1 MPPTDHSSSWIQVQG
16 EPAETLHQPSH
27 GERAGGD
34 GDAGQV
40 HQLESDVHPGGLNG
54 NRSVALCRTRFQRLL
69 CRLCAGSSNR
79 GASVLLAHDFQFE
92 SVVCYPFEGRAQQLA
107 SVPAAC
113 DWQRCCACAA
123 ALIDAKRR
131 QTGKV
136 CRRFFACHSKG
147 YHASPFGIWSFL
159 RNNRILPRR
168 RLGSRTRSD
177 FETIRI
183 NASASSSV
191 CFF

>member
-1 MPPTDHSSSWIQVQG
+1 MRNIP
-16 EPAETLHQPSH
+16 
-27 GERAGGD
+27 
-34 GDAGQV
+34 AGQA
-40 HQLESDVHPGGLNG
+40 HQQESDVHPSGLNG

-92 SVVCYPFEGRAQQLA
+92 SVVCYTFEGRARQLA

-131 QTGKV
+131 QTCEV
-136 CRRFFACHSKG
+136 CRHFFACHSKG
-147 YHASPFGIWSFL
+147 YHMSLSIFSSALGEEPD
-159 RNNRILPRR
+159 LPR
-168 RLGSRTRSD
+168 
-177 FETIRI
+177 IRFC
-183 NASASSSV
+183 V
-191 CFF
+191 TT

>member
-1 MPPTDHSSSWIQVQG
+1 MRNVLVGQAHQP
-16 EPAETLHQPSH
+16 EPAVYL
-27 GERAGGD
+27 
-34 GDAGQV
+34 
-40 HQLESDVHPGGLNG
+40 GGLNG
-54 NRSVALCRTRFQRLL
+54 KRSVTLRVSRFQRRL

-79 GASVLLAHDFQFE
+79 GVSVLLAHDFQFE
-92 SVVCYPFEGRAQQLA
+92 SVVCYTFEGRAQQLA
-107 SVPAAC
+107 SVPDAC

-168 RLGSRTRSD
+168 RLGSLTRSD